1 MFENFS
7 DATSVAR
14 RIPGPNLRFDCP
26 ACGRKNTLALTYDFE
41 ERIRLYGVPIP
52 TQRERYVACSVCG
65 ETQLSAIPL
74 ADLAALAPDEIRQHL
89 YRRVSIIVKL
99 FPVLSVLLFCF
110 PGVGLILGIVGLVTT
125 RRSRGW
131 PFRLSLI
138 GVVLTV
144 VLWGGLLAR
153 SALAE
158 L

>member
-1 MFENFS
+1 MFEDIYEAS
-7 DATSVAR
+7 SVSR

-26 ACGRKNTLALTYDFE
+26 ACERTNTRAQTFDFE
-41 ERIRLYGVPIP
+41 ERIRLFGIPIP
-52 TQRERYVACSVCG
+52 TQRERYVACSACG
-65 ETQLSAIPL
+65 ETRLSAIPL
-74 ADLAALAPDEIRQHL
+74 AELAALAPDDIRQHL

-110 PGVGLILGIVGLVTT
+110 PGVGLILGIVGIITS
-125 RRSRGW
+125 RCSRGW

-144 VLWGGLLAR
+144 VLWGGLLVR
-153 SALAE
+153 SAIAE